1 MNSIVEEK
9 LKHLPTSPG
18 VYQHKDASGK
28 TLYVGKAKNLRNRV
42 RSYFQKGGP
51 ADGRIRIMVEKV
63 ADIEIIL
70 TDTEAEALILE
81 NNLIKTL
88 KPRYNVNLRDDKTY
102 PYICIKN
109 ERFPRIF
116 PTRRV
121 IRDGS
126 KYFGPYTDVRNMH
139 QILETIRSVFKLRNC
154 NLHLSEANIRNN
166 KFNACLQFHIK
177 KCAAP
182 CIGLQEEGHYTESL
196 SQIRQLLSGKTGAL
210 IAQLKQEMRNA
221 AENRRFEQA
230 AELRDKILALE
241 QFSAKQ
247 KIVTESEVNRDL
259 FSLYVERDE
268 DVACGV
274 VFQVREGKIVGR
286 RHKYLTQ
293 LGEVPD
299 DALLQSFVEDYYAE
313 AVFFPDEVFLATELP
328 NPEPILELLR
338 NATGKKVPLHTPQ
351 RGEKAELMRMVEA
364 NAKLLTGEFLQAKA
378 KRHEEAIPR
387 SVQSL
392 QRDLHLPRLPKRIEC
407 FDISHLSGTG
417 TVASCVVFID
427 GKPAKNEYRKFKIRS
442 TEGKPDDFLSMHE
455 VITRRFTRVL
465 QEKLEI
471 PDLIIIDG
479 GKGQL
484 SHAVEALKEV
494 GFYGKA
500 PVVSLA
506 KRMEEVFFPEDQKSV
521 MIPRTSSALKLMQQL
536 RDEAHRFAITFQRQ
550 QRKNAQLRSELM
562 EIPGIGAKTV
572 EKLLKTFGSVKKIK
586 EANPNALTNTIGL
599 KMALALMKFFETKE
613 DEASLGDK

>member
-1 MNSIVEEK
+1 MNPKVEEK

-18 VYQHKDASGK
+18 VYQHKDATGK

-126 KYFGPYTDVRNMH
+126 KYFGPYTDVKNMH
-139 QILETIRSVFKLRNC
+139 LILETIRSVFKLRNC
-154 NLHLSEANIRNN
+154 NLVLSKTNIRNS

-182 CIGLQEEGHYTESL
+182 CIGLEDETHYQESIA
-196 SQIRQLLSGKTGAL
+196 QIRQLLSGKTGAL
-210 IAQLKQEMRNA
+210 ITQLKQEMRMA
-221 AENRRFEQA
+221 AENRRFEAA

-241 QFSAKQ
+241 QYSSKQ
-247 KIVTESEVNRDL
+247 KMVTENEVNRDL
-259 FSLYVERDE
+259 FGHFVERDE
-268 DVACGV
+268 DIACGV
-274 VFQVREGKIVGR
+274 VFQVREGKIIGR
-286 RHKYLTQ
+286 RHRYLTQ
-293 LGEVPD
+293 LGETPED
-299 DALLQSFVEDYYAE
+299 HLLQSFVEDYYAE
-313 AVFFPDEVFLATELP
+313 AVFFPDEVFLSAELP
-328 NPEPILELLR
+328 QPEPVVELLR
-338 NATGKKVPLHTPQ
+338 HATGKKVLLHTPQ
-351 RGEKAELMRMVEA
+351 RGEKADLMRMVEA
-364 NAKLLTGEFLQAKA
+364 NAKLLTGEYLQAKA

-387 SVQSL
+387 SIQSL
-392 QRDLHLPRLPKRIEC
+392 QRDLHLPRLPRRIEC
-407 FDISHLSGTG
+407 FDISHLAGTG

-442 TEGKPDDFLSMHE
+442 AEGKPDDFLSMHE
-455 VITRRFTRVL
+455 VISRRYTRI
-465 QEKLEI
+465 QDEKLQI

-494 GFYGKA
+494 GFYGKT

-521 MIPRTSSALKLMQQL
+521 MIPRTSSALKLMQQI

-562 EIPGIGAKTV
+562 EIPGVGAKTV
-572 EKLLKTFGSVKKIK
+572 EKLIKTFGSVKKVK
-586 EANPNALTNTIGL
+586 LATLAALEEVVGKRVALVVKGYLEGANA
-599 KMALALMKFFETKE
+599 
-613 DEASLGDK
+613 

>member
-1 MNSIVEEK
+1 MNPIVEEK
-9 LKHLPTSPG
+9 LKHLPTSSG
-18 VYQHKDASGK
+18 VYQHKDATGK

-126 KYFGPYTDVRNMH
+126 KYFGPYTDVKNMH
-139 QILETIRSVFKLRNC
+139 LILGTIRTVFKLRNC
-154 NLHLSEANIRNN
+154 NLVLSEANIRNS

-182 CIGLQEEGHYTESL
+182 CIGLEDEAHYQESIA
-196 SQIRQLLSGKTGAL
+196 QIRQLLSGKTGAL
-210 IAQLKQEMRNA
+210 ITQLKQDMRVA
-221 AENRRFEQA
+221 AQNRRFEAA

-241 QFSAKQ
+241 QYSAKQ
-247 KIVTESEVNRDL
+247 KMVTESEVNRDL
-259 FSLYVERDE
+259 FGLFVERDE
-268 DVACGV
+268 DIACGV
-274 VFQVREGKIVGR
+274 VFQVREGKIIGR
-286 RHKYLTQ
+286 RHRYLTQ
-293 LGEVPD
+293 LGETAED
-299 DALLQSFVEDYYAE
+299 HLLQSFVEDYYAE
-313 AVFFPDEVFLATELP
+313 AVFFPDEVFLSTSLP
-328 NPEPILELLR
+328 QPEPILELLR
-338 NATGKKVPLHTPQ
+338 HATGKKVLFHTPQ
-351 RGEKAELMRMVEA
+351 RGEKADLMRMVEA
-364 NAKLLTGEFLQAKA
+364 NAKLLVGEYLQAKA
-378 KRHEEAIPR
+378 KRHEEALPR
-387 SVQSL
+387 SVQAL
-392 QRDLHLPRLPKRIEC
+392 QRDLHLPRLPRRIEC
-407 FDISHLSGTG
+407 FDISHLAGTG

-427 GKPAKNEYRKFKIRS
+427 GKPAKSEYRKFKIRS
-442 TEGKPDDFLSMHE
+442 AEGKPDDFLSMHE
-455 VITRRFTRVL
+455 VISRRYTRVQDENL
-465 QEKLEI
+465 QI

-494 GFYGKA
+494 GFYGKT

-550 QRKNAQLRSELM
+550 QRKNTQLRSELM
-562 EIPGIGAKTV
+562 EIPGVGVKTI
-572 EKLLKTFGSVKKIK
+572 EKLIKTFGSVKKVK
-586 EANPNALTNTIGL
+586 LATLATLEDAVG
-599 KMALALMKFFETKE
+599 KKVALAVKGYLDAQEQDSEST
-613 DEASLGDK
+613 